1 MAIQKKVCMLGAT
14 GVGKTS
20 LVRRF
25 VQSIYSE
32 KYHSTIGVKI
42 DKKLVTVGETE
53 VNLLLWDLQGEDET
67 FKIRPAFLRGA
78 SGYFIVVDL
87 TRHETFVTAFSIQQM
102 VEREVGP
109 LPFLVLFNKN
119 DLDEQFEILP
129 TELENM
135 MQYGWKMFRTS
146 AKSGERVEEAFQK
159 LAEKML
165 KNQTPWNE
173 ELPNAQVFNKLERL
187 FALVAQR

>member
-1 MAIQKKVCMLGAT
+1 MAIQKKICMLGAT

-42 DKKLVTVGETE
+42 DKKLVKAGDEE
-53 VNLLLWDLQGEDET
+53 VNLLLWDLQGEDEA
-67 FKIRPAFLRGA
+67 FKIRPSFLRGA

-119 DLDEQFEILP
+119 DLTEQFEILP
-129 TELENM
+129 TEMEQMINF
-135 MQYGWKMFRTS
+135 GWKMFRTS
-146 AKSGERVEEAFQK
+146 AKSGERVEEAFEK
-159 LAEKML
+159 LAEKMIA
-165 KNQTPWNE
+165 
-173 ELPNAQVFNKLERL
+173 PNCG
-187 FALVAQR
+187 

>member
-1 MAIQKKVCMLGAT
+1 MIQKKICMLGAT

-42 DKKLVTVGETE
+42 DKKSVSVGDED
-53 VNLLLWDLQGEDET
+53 VNLLLWDLQGEDAE
-67 FKIRPAFLRGA
+67 FKIRPSFLRGA

-109 LPFLVLFNKN
+109 LPFIVLFNKN
-119 DLDEQFEILP
+119 DLTEQFDILP
-129 TELENM
+129 TELEQM
-135 MQYGWKMFRTS
+135 MNYGWKMFRTS

-165 KNQTPWNE
+165 AVDNG
-173 ELPNAQVFNKLERL
+173 
-187 FALVAQR
+187 

>member
-1 MAIQKKVCMLGAT
+1 MIQKKICMLGAT

-25 VQSIYSE
+25 VQSIYSD

-42 DKKLVTVGETE
+42 DKKSVRVGDED
-53 VNLLLWDLQGEDET
+53 VNLLLWDLQGEDSE
-67 FKIRPAFLRGA
+67 FKIRPSFLRGA

-109 LPFLVLFNKN
+109 LPFIVLFNKN
-119 DLDEQFEILP
+119 DLTDQFDILP
-129 TELENM
+129 TELEQMINF
-135 MQYGWKMFRTS
+135 GWKMFRTS

-165 KNQTPWNE
+165 
-173 ELPNAQVFNKLERL
+173 ASD
-187 FALVAQR
+187 VA

>member
-1 MAIQKKVCMLGAT
+1 MIQKKICMLGAT

-32 KYHSTIGVKI
+32 KYHTTIGVKI
-42 DKKLVTVGETE
+42 DKKAVTVGESD
-53 VNLLLWDLQGEDET
+53 VNLLLWDLQGEDEA
-67 FKIRPAFLRGA
+67 FKIRPSFLRGA

-109 LPFLVLFNKN
+109 LPFIVLFNKN
-119 DLDEQFEILP
+119 DLTEQFDILP
-129 TELENM
+129 AELEQMIN
-135 MQYGWKMFRTS
+135 YGWKMFRTS
-146 AKSGERVEEAFQK
+146 AKTGERVDEAFTK

-165 KNQTPWNE
+165 AE
-173 ELPNAQVFNKLERL
+173 S
-187 FALVAQR
+187 

>member
-1 MAIQKKVCMLGAT
+1 MLGAT

-42 DKKLVTVGETE
+42 DKKSVKVADED
-53 VNLLLWDLQGEDET
+53 VNLLLWDLQGEDHE
-67 FKIRPAFLRGA
+67 FKIRPSFLRGA

-109 LPFLVLFNKN
+109 LPFIVLFNKN
-119 DLDEQFEILP
+119 DLTEQFDILP
-129 TELENM
+129 TELEQM
-135 MQYGWKMFRTS
+135 IKYDWKMYRTS
-146 AKSGERVEEAFQK
+146 AKSGERVEEAFLK
-159 LAEKML
+159 LAERML
-165 KNQTPWNE
+165 
-173 ELPNAQVFNKLERL
+173 AVD
-187 FALVAQR
+187 AG